1 MNSKGAKF
9 VLTAVILALSF
20 LTLCVSSSR
29 AQDAVSASAP
39 DSNSLLIHR
48 PVATAHASSDETIR
62 LTVPKG
68 TALQVVLDKEVRI
81 RKVGQSVHGRV
92 AEPVYAFDK
101 LVVPVG
107 TEVAGQITQLDGVSG
122 GKRTLDALNAD
133 FTPPRKVQI
142 KFDALE
148 LIDGRHIPIHTTVTP
163 GSGQVIQFVT
173 AAGGE
178 KRKGAKSAASEKAE
192 QAKKE
197 AKRQWDDAMKQVHE
211 PGKMRKIERYALA
224 QLPVHPQYI
233 DVGTVYFAEL
243 DEPLD
248 FGTEPLTPEI
258 AASINTLPPS
268 GSSVHVRLMTELS
281 SATAQKGEEFEAV
294 LSQPLF
300 DGNRLVLPQGSR
312 LKGFVVQGRAARRLS
327 RNGQLR
333 MEFHELILPD
343 GIEQKVE
350 ASLEGVQSAKGQD
363 VRLDSEGGAEANSP
377 KTRYLATGISV
388 ALAFA
393 SSHDSH
399 GDGDSRDGD
408 VGGNTNGRI
417 AGGAG
422 GFKLVGIALGAFVH
436 SQPLGMAM
444 GAYGASMSVY
454 SHFIARGRDL
464 VFPKNTAMEIAIGT
478 RAPASSPKSPK
489 PADASTTKQ

>member
-1 MNSKGAKF
+1 MATRRLIS
-9 VLTAVILALSF
+9 AVF
-20 LTLCVSSSR
+20 LTWMFANSVQ
-29 AQDAVSASAP
+29 AQDGVSPCSTASNP
-39 DSNSLLIHR
+39 ILIHR
-48 PVATAHASSDETIR
+48 PVAPMNASTNETIP

-68 TALQVVLDKEVRI
+68 TAVQVVLDQEIRI
-81 RKVGQSVHGRV
+81 QKVGQSVHGRV

-107 TEVAGQITQLDGVSG
+107 TKVTGQITQLEGVSG

-142 KFDALE
+142 EFDDLE

-173 AAGGE
+173 AADGE
-178 KRKGAKSAASEKAE
+178 KKKGVKSAASEKAD
-192 QAKKE
+192 QAKEE
-197 AKRQWDDAMKQVHE
+197 AKRQWDAAMKQAHE
-211 PGKMRKIERYALA
+211 PGKMRKIRRYAVA

-233 DVGTVYFAEL
+233 DAGTVYFAEL
-243 DEPLD
+243 EQPLD
-248 FGTEPLTPEI
+248 FGTEPLTPVI
-258 AASINTLPPS
+258 AASLNTPPPP
-268 GSSVHVRLMTELS
+268 GSSVHVQLMTGLS
-281 SATAQKGEEFEAV
+281 SATAQKGEEVEAV

-312 LKGFVVQGRAARRLS
+312 LKGSVVQVRPARRLS

-333 MEFHELILPD
+333 MVFHELVLPD

-350 ASLEGVQSAKGQD
+350 ASLEGVQSGKGQD
-363 VRLDSEGGAEANSP
+363 VKLDSEGGAEANSP

-393 SSHDSH
+393 SSH
-399 GDGDSRDGD
+399 GDSDARDGD
-408 VGGNTNGRI
+408 VGGNSSNRV

-422 GFKLVGIALGAFVH
+422 GFKLVGIAMGAFVH

-478 RAPASSPKSPK
+478 RASALSPSFPKS
-489 PADASTTKQ
+489 ADAKHKN